1 MMIVNMQVYVL
12 YFTHM
17 IVCAC
22 INFVQK
28 LQKEIIEGISK
39 LQFYLSSCSYQMGV
53 SLNGGTPENTPK
65 SSF

>member
-1 MMIVNMQVYVL
+1 MVNMQVYVL
-12 YFTHM
+12 YFIHM

-39 LQFYLSSCSYQMGV
+39 LQFYLSSWF
-53 SLNGGTPENTPK
+53 LP
-65 SSF
+65 